1 MGNKRK
7 QYPTDLKDKE
17 WEKLR
22 TYLPEK
28 KKLGR
33 NHEHSD
39 REIFDALFYLLRSGC
54 SWRMLPHDF
63 PPWQT
68 VYDVF
73 KKWVKLGIFEKINNA
88 LRVDIRI
95 LEGRDPEPSAGIID
109 SQSVKTVDIPGERG
123 YDAGKKNQGSQ
134 TAYHS
139 RYSWDA
145 IKSYC
150 SPRRYSGS

>member
-7 QYPTDLKDKE
+7 AYPTDLKDRE
-17 WEKLR
+17 WEKLK

-33 NHEHSD
+33 TPEHGD
-39 REIFDALFYLLRSGC
+39 REIFNALFYLLRSGC

-73 KKWVKLGIFEKINNA
+73 KNWVKLGIFEKINNA
-88 LRVDIRI
+88 LRVDIRV

-109 SQSVKTVDIPGERG
+109 SQSVKTVDIAGERG

-134 TAYHS
+134 AAHH
-139 RYSWDA
+139 RRFSWSF
-145 IKSYC
+145 IKSCC
-150 SPRRYSGS
+150 SFRRYSGS